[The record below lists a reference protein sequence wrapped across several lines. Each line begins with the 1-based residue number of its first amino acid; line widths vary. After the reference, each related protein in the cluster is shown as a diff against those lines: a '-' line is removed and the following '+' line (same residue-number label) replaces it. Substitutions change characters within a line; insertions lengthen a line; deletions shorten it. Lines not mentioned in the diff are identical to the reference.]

1 MTKQAPT
8 QTTPAKGSIGKKPV
22 LPFILFPQTQMTR
35 AVANSKR
42 PPSMCMSVL
51 GLPQLLE

>member
-42 PPSMCMSVL
+42 PPVHVYECSWFTATS
-51 GLPQLLE
+51 